1 MVVGASNF
9 FLHKDAGFLS
19 NGPIDENTMKSFLG
33 KACYVGDSAFV
44 TGNATNDNEIAI
56 GPLPPTSRGCVLYL
70 GQHSRILQPR
80 LPNSQGIFSPS
91 PSPGFKNTLQFTL
104 FGTSECILG
113 PSTIISSLHLAY
125 ADIAESSLDSSTN
138 STTCSSSRDYINYL
152 LRTRQNDDVI
162 FSALRMVV
170 LQTVNALASMAKRP
184 NRNDTRAF
192 AFAKAL
198 LREVVTTTKS
208 ILPPL
213 IFCRFFLG
221 LGRQLEP
228 HDFSELFP
236 LPYYDVEMTKQ
247 TSLPFEI
254 LFQESMRC
262 GSIAV
267 SSAALPLF
275 SSRLKSL
282 TWCKHLLWQCLHV
295 VRENINKNTSIEL
308 DQSSEE
314 KEFILQLYK
323 FGVKLEDVNHAES
336 TSVYS
341 DGKNDNDAITSL
353 DASSNL
359 YDSYVYSDD
368 DDVSSSSRGDEEI
381 QLQPRSR
388 MSRLVSMITPM
399 IWDTTPAKP
408 SKDEVEEKAIA
419 DAASMFIYSV
429 FDEENDQSK
438 VSNIDGSIL
447 TVVEEEVEE
456 IEQEEEERSNWV
468 TEVIDGGAS
477 HTTSRAILE
486 VPSLVNRSIA
496 GVVCEHLVNE
506 FHEAWRLAPS
516 DPCSLS
522 SWTAIACIAALMG
535 EGRGDLPSQAI
546 ADFRNIL
553 QTIPEEDLVQYA
565 RPGTNVLIKQI
576 DTASHHL
583 RDHDAGYVFDL
594 IVLLLHRHEMH
605 QDVQEYA
612 VPLIVLAIITGKIAG
627 RLEGVMVS
635 PIDSWYSACTST

>member
-1 MVVGASNF
+1 MVVRASNF

-33 KACYVGDSAFV
+33 KACYVGDSAFI

-125 ADIAESSLDSSTN
+125 ADIAESSLASSTN

-152 LRTRQNDDVI
+152 LHTRQNDDVI
-162 FSALRMVV
+162 FSALRMIV

-184 NRNDTRAF
+184 NRHDTRAF

-267 SSAALPLF
+267 TSAALPLF
-275 SSRLKSL
+275 SSGLKSL

-295 VRENINKNTSIEL
+295 VRENINENTSIEL

-314 KEFILQLYK
+314 REFILQLYK

-341 DGKNDNDAITSL
+341 DGKNDNDVSL

-368 DDVSSSSRGDEEI
+368 DDVSSSSRVDEEI

-388 MSRLVSMITPM
+388 MSRFVSMITPM

-408 SKDEVEEKAIA
+408 SKDEMEEKAIA
-419 DAASMFIYSV
+419 DAASMFIYSA
-429 FDEENDQSK
+429 FDEGNDQSK
-438 VSNIDGSIL
+438 VSNIDGSVL

-468 TEVIDGGAS
+468 TEVVDGGAS
-477 HTTSRAILE
+477 HRAKFE
-486 VPSLVNRSIA
+486 VPSLVDRSIA

-506 FHEAWRLAPS
+506 FHEAWRLAHS

-522 SWTAIACIAALMG
+522 SWTAIAYIAALMC

-553 QTIPEEDLVQYA
+553 QTIPEEDLAQYA

-612 VPLIVLAIITGKIAG
+612 VPLIVLAIIVGEIAG
-627 RLEGVMVS
+627 RLEGVLVS
-635 PIDSWYSACTST
+635 PIDSWYSACT